1 MHTMLA
7 AELAKAR
14 SEELREDARS
24 TQPHERHHEVGKV
37 QGRLGSPFGRA
48 LAGYWSRGHAR
59 HEQPLR
65 RPDWRA
71 G

>member
-24 TQPHERHHEVGKV
+24 TQPHERHDEVGRV
-37 QGRLGSPFGRA
+37 RRRVFGRA

>member
-24 TQPHERHHEVGKV
+24 TQPHERHDEVGKV
-37 QGRLGSPFGRA
+37 HGTAFGRA
-48 LAGYWSRGHAR
+48 LAGYWSRGDAR
-59 HEQPLR
+59 HEHPLR